1 MRLKESVK
9 RKKIESSRPN
19 NLMSNMKTK
28 KKSSKNTMPKKK
40 TRVSSGNLTNQQP
53 MI

>member
-9 RKKIESSRPN
+9 IKKIESSRPN

-28 KKSSKNTMPKKK
+28 KKIFKKYNAEK
-40 TRVSSGNLTNQQP
+40 
-53 MI
+53 